1 MVRKHSLETCIKR
14 CDMRFLATFE
24 ITCSFERWLKLVDD
38 LKPHM
43 DKHGL
48 KLITAMTNEDQTRV
62 YDLGEAENMA
72 GVEAFVTDPEVM
84 QMRREAGVLLETHE
98 VITAIGDYHIF

>member
-1 MVRKHSLETCIKR
+1 
-14 CDMRFLATFE
+14 MRFLATFE

-48 KLITAMTNEDQTRV
+48 KLITAMTNEDQTRG
-62 YDLGEAENMA
+62 YDLGEAETMA
-72 GVEAFVTDPEVM
+72 GVEAFVTAPEVM
-84 QMRREAGVLLETHE
+84 QMRRAAGVILETHE
-98 VITAIGDYHIF
+98 VITAISEYHIF

>member
-1 MVRKHSLETCIKR
+1 
-14 CDMRFLATFE
+14 MRFLATFE

-48 KLITAMTNEDQTRV
+48 KLITAMTNEVQTRV
-62 YDLGEAENMA
+62 YDLGEAETMA

-84 QMRREAGVLLETHE
+84 QMRRDAGVILETHE
-98 VITAIGDYHIF
+98 VITAISEYHIF

>member
-1 MVRKHSLETCIKR
+1 
-14 CDMRFLATFE
+14 MRFLATFE

-48 KLITAMTNEDQTRV
+48 KLIAAMSNEDQTRV
-62 YDLGEAENMA
+62 YDLGEAETLA

-84 QMRREAGVLLETHE
+84 QMRRNAGVILESHE
-98 VITAIGDYHIF
+98 VITAISEYHIF

>member
-1 MVRKHSLETCIKR
+1 
-14 CDMRFLATFE
+14 MRFLATFE

-38 LKPHM
+38 LQPHM

-48 KLITAMTNEDQTRV
+48 KLITAMSNEDQTRV
-62 YDLGEAENMA
+62 YDLGEAETMA

-84 QMRREAGVLLETHE
+84 QMRRDAGVILESHE
-98 VITAIGDYHIF
+98 VITAISEYHIF